1 MDSIILVPMLMPIA
15 MGGVAAYQYLPTIVA
30 ELKKQNERLS
40 VIAEHL
46 DEAKRSNN

>member
-1 MDSIILVPMLMPIA
+1 MIPMLIPVA
-15 MGGVAAYQYLPTIVA
+15 MGGIMAYIYLPLIVG

>member
-1 MDSIILVPMLMPIA
+1 MLTPVVMA
-15 MGGVAAYQYLPTIVA
+15 SAAIVTSLPLIVG

-46 DEAKRSNN
+46 DDAKRSRN